1 MVPRKPSVSGNRVFC
16 AYCCKGSKIAF
27 KNFSHVTLL
36 HLWLWRAMINRKLET
51 TNTRYKRLTMPD
63 IFISIMGIIVGGWR
77 KEGLSRM
84 AKVKIIYW
92 SGTGNTAAMAAA
104 IAEGAKEAGAEAE
117 LITAETASA
126 ADVQDAKAIALG
138 CPSMGA
144 EQLEETIMEPLM
156 EELDGAISGKTV
168 VLFGSYG
175 WGSGDWMRDWE
186 DRVSS
191 DGASVW
197 NGEGIIANNAPDDD
211 VLDSCKSA
219 GRDLAGL

>member
-1 MVPRKPSVSGNRVFC
+1 M
-16 AYCCKGSKIAF
+16 
-27 KNFSHVTLL
+27 L
-36 HLWLWRAMINRKLET
+36 HLWLWRAMINQKLEI

-77 KEGLSRM
+77 KEGLSKM

-104 IAEGAKEAGAEAE
+104 IADGVKEAGAEAE
-117 LITAETASA
+117 LITAETAGA

-156 EELDGAISGKTV
+156 EELDGVISGKTV

-219 GRDLAGL
+219 GRDLAGLA

>member
-1 MVPRKPSVSGNRVFC
+1 M
-16 AYCCKGSKIAF
+16 
-27 KNFSHVTLL
+27 L
-36 HLWLWRAMINRKLET
+36 HLGLWRAMISQKLEI
-51 TNTRYKRLTMPD
+51 TNTRYKRLTMSD

-77 KEGLSRM
+77 KEGLSKM

-117 LITAETASA
+117 LITAETAGA

-211 VLDSCKSA
+211 ALDACKSA
-219 GRDLAGL
+219 GRDLAGLA

>member
-1 MVPRKPSVSGNRVFC
+1 M
-16 AYCCKGSKIAF
+16 
-27 KNFSHVTLL
+27 L
-36 HLWLWRAMINRKLET
+36 HLWLWRAMINQKLET
-51 TNTRYKRLTMPD
+51 TNTRYKQLTMPD

-77 KEGLSRM
+77 KEGLLKM

-117 LITAETASA
+117 LITAETAGA

-211 VLDSCKSA
+211 ALDACKSA
-219 GRDLAGL
+219 GRDLAGLA

>member
-1 MVPRKPSVSGNRVFC
+1 M
-16 AYCCKGSKIAF
+16 
-27 KNFSHVTLL
+27 L
-36 HLWLWRAMINRKLET
+36 HLWLWRAMINQKLEI

-77 KEGLSRM
+77 KEGLLKM

-117 LITAETASA
+117 LITAETAGA

-186 DRVSS
+186 NRVSS

-211 VLDSCKSA
+211 ALDACKSA
-219 GRDLAGL
+219 GRDLAGLA

>member
-1 MVPRKPSVSGNRVFC
+1 M
-16 AYCCKGSKIAF
+16 
-27 KNFSHVTLL
+27 L
-36 HLWLWRAMINRKLET
+36 HLWLWRAMINQKLEI

-77 KEGLSRM
+77 KEGLSKM

-117 LITAETASA
+117 LITAETAGA

-186 DRVSS
+186 NRVSS
-191 DGASVW
+191 DGALVW

-211 VLDSCKSA
+211 ALDACKSA
-219 GRDLAGL
+219 GRDLAGLA

>member
-1 MVPRKPSVSGNRVFC
+1 M
-16 AYCCKGSKIAF
+16 
-27 KNFSHVTLL
+27 L
-36 HLWLWRAMINRKLET
+36 HLWLWRAMINQKLEI
-51 TNTRYKRLTMPD
+51 TNTRYKQLTMPD

-77 KEGLSRM
+77 KEGLSKM

-117 LITAETASA
+117 LITAETAGA

-186 DRVSS
+186 NRVSS

-211 VLDSCKSA
+211 ALDACKSA
-219 GRDLAGL
+219 GRDLAGLA

>member
-1 MVPRKPSVSGNRVFC
+1 M
-16 AYCCKGSKIAF
+16 
-27 KNFSHVTLL
+27 L
-36 HLWLWRAMINRKLET
+36 HLWLWRAMINQKLEI

-77 KEGLSRM
+77 KEGLSKM

-104 IAEGAKEAGAEAE
+104 IAEGAKEAGAEAK
-117 LITAETASA
+117 LITAETAGA

-186 DRVSS
+186 NRVSS

-211 VLDSCKSA
+211 ALDACKSA
-219 GRDLAGL
+219 GRDLAGLA

>member
-1 MVPRKPSVSGNRVFC
+1 M
-16 AYCCKGSKIAF
+16 
-27 KNFSHVTLL
+27 L
-36 HLWLWRAMINRKLET
+36 HLGLWRAMINQKLEI

-77 KEGLSRM
+77 KEGLSKM

-117 LITAETASA
+117 LITAETAGA

-211 VLDSCKSA
+211 ALDACKSA
-219 GRDLAGL
+219 GRDLAGLA

>member
-1 MVPRKPSVSGNRVFC
+1 M
-16 AYCCKGSKIAF
+16 
-27 KNFSHVTLL
+27 L
-36 HLWLWRAMINRKLET
+36 HLGLWRAMISQKLEI
-51 TNTRYKRLTMPD
+51 TNTRYKRLTVSD

-77 KEGLSRM
+77 KEGLSKM

-117 LITAETASA
+117 LITAETAGA

-211 VLDSCKSA
+211 ALDACKSA
-219 GRDLAGL
+219 GRDLAGLA

>member
-1 MVPRKPSVSGNRVFC
+1 M
-16 AYCCKGSKIAF
+16 
-27 KNFSHVTLL
+27 L
-36 HLWLWRAMINRKLET
+36 HLWLWRAMINQKLEI
-51 TNTRYKRLTMPD
+51 TNIRYKRLTIPD

-77 KEGLSRM
+77 KEGLSKM

-117 LITAETASA
+117 LITAETAGA

-211 VLDSCKSA
+211 ALDACKSA
-219 GRDLAGL
+219 GRDLAGLA

>member
-1 MVPRKPSVSGNRVFC
+1 M
-16 AYCCKGSKIAF
+16 
-27 KNFSHVTLL
+27 L
-36 HLWLWRAMINRKLET
+36 HLWLWRAMINQELEA
-51 TNTRYKRLTMPD
+51 TNARYKRLTTPD

-117 LITAETASA
+117 LITAETAGA

-211 VLDSCKSA
+211 ALDACKSA

>member
-1 MVPRKPSVSGNRVFC
+1 M
-16 AYCCKGSKIAF
+16 
-27 KNFSHVTLL
+27 L
-36 HLWLWRAMINRKLET
+36 HLWLWRAMISQKLEI
-51 TNTRYKRLTMPD
+51 TNTRYKRLTMSD

-77 KEGLSRM
+77 KEGLSKM

-117 LITAETASA
+117 LITAETAGA
-126 ADVQDAKAIALG
+126 ADVQEAKAIALG

-211 VLDSCKSA
+211 ALDACKSA
-219 GRDLAGL
+219 GRDLAGLA

>member
-1 MVPRKPSVSGNRVFC
+1 MS
-16 AYCCKGSKIAF
+16 
-27 KNFSHVTLL
+27 
-36 HLWLWRAMINRKLET
+36 
-51 TNTRYKRLTMPD
+51 D

-77 KEGLSRM
+77 KEGLSKM

-117 LITAETASA
+117 LITAETAGA

-156 EELDGAISGKTV
+156 EELDGTISGKTV

-211 VLDSCKSA
+211 ALDACKSA
-219 GRDLAGL
+219 GRDLAGLA

>member
-1 MVPRKPSVSGNRVFC
+1 M
-16 AYCCKGSKIAF
+16 
-27 KNFSHVTLL
+27 L
-36 HLWLWRAMINRKLET
+36 HLWLWRAMINQKLEI

-77 KEGLSRM
+77 KEGFSKM

-117 LITAETASA
+117 LITAETAGA

-186 DRVSS
+186 NRVSS

-211 VLDSCKSA
+211 ALDACKSA
-219 GRDLAGL
+219 GRDLAGLA

>member
-1 MVPRKPSVSGNRVFC
+1 M
-16 AYCCKGSKIAF
+16 
-27 KNFSHVTLL
+27 L
-36 HLWLWRAMINRKLET
+36 HLWLWRAMINQKLEI
-51 TNTRYKRLTMPD
+51 TNTRYERLTMSD

-77 KEGLSRM
+77 KEGLSKM

-117 LITAETASA
+117 LITAETAGA

-191 DGASVW
+191 DGAFVW

-211 VLDSCKSA
+211 ALDACKSA
-219 GRDLAGL
+219 GRDLAGLA

>member
-1 MVPRKPSVSGNRVFC
+1 M
-16 AYCCKGSKIAF
+16 
-27 KNFSHVTLL
+27 L
-36 HLWLWRAMINRKLET
+36 HLWLWRAMINQKLEI
-51 TNTRYKRLTMPD
+51 TNTRYKQLTIPD

-77 KEGLSRM
+77 KEGLSKM

-117 LITAETASA
+117 LITAETAGA

-211 VLDSCKSA
+211 ALDACKSA
-219 GRDLAGL
+219 GRDLAGLA

>member
-1 MVPRKPSVSGNRVFC
+1 ME
-16 AYCCKGSKIAF
+16 KG
-27 KNFSHVTLL
+27 
-36 HLWLWRAMINRKLET
+36 
-51 TNTRYKRLTMPD
+51 RL
-63 IFISIMGIIVGGWR
+63 I
-77 KEGLSRM
+77 RM
-84 AKVKIIYW
+84 AKVNIIYW

-126 ADVQDAKAIALG
+126 DDVRDAKAIALG

-175 WGSGDWMRDWE
+175 WGDGDWMRSWE
-186 DRVSS
+186 EKCQN
-191 DGASVW
+191 DGVALAVDSVIC
-197 NGEGIIANNAPDDD
+197 NEEPDDEAQAACIE
-211 VLDSCKSA
+211 LGKAIC
-219 GRDLAGL
+219 

>member
-1 MVPRKPSVSGNRVFC
+1 M
-16 AYCCKGSKIAF
+16 
-27 KNFSHVTLL
+27 L
-36 HLWLWRAMINRKLET
+36 HLWLWRAMINQKLEA

-63 IFISIMGIIVGGWR
+63 IFISIMGIILGGWR
-77 KEGLSRM
+77 KEGLSKM

-117 LITAETASA
+117 LITAETAGA

-211 VLDSCKSA
+211 ALDACKSA
-219 GRDLAGL
+219 GRDLAGLA

>member
-1 MVPRKPSVSGNRVFC
+1 M
-16 AYCCKGSKIAF
+16 
-27 KNFSHVTLL
+27 L
-36 HLWLWRAMINRKLET
+36 HLWLWRAMISQKLEI
-51 TNTRYKRLTMPD
+51 TNTRYKRLTMSD

-77 KEGLSRM
+77 KEGLSKM

-104 IAEGAKEAGAEAE
+104 IADGVKEAGAEAE
-117 LITAETASA
+117 LITAETAGA

-211 VLDSCKSA
+211 ALDACKSA
-219 GRDLAGL
+219 GRDLAGLA

>member
-1 MVPRKPSVSGNRVFC
+1 M
-16 AYCCKGSKIAF
+16 
-27 KNFSHVTLL
+27 L
-36 HLWLWRAMINRKLET
+36 HLWLWRAMINQKLEI

-77 KEGLSRM
+77 KEGLSKM

-117 LITAETASA
+117 LITAETAGA

-186 DRVSS
+186 NRVSS

-211 VLDSCKSA
+211 ALDACKSA
-219 GRDLAGL
+219 GRDLAGLA